1 MRSSGSARL
10 KKRNNAGPQAATAK
24 NPGPNPPP
32 PVAKIRNDHIAGL
45 VLFCFALA
53 IAWEAHKLPLGS
65 LHEPGPGYM
74 PMALAIVLGLL
85 GLLVTLRGGQ
95 SPLLQSLHWP
105 EIGHAGKILL
115 ACSFA
120 ALALERLG
128 YRLTVIILLV
138 FLLGVIERQ
147 RPVIVTVVALGFSLG
162 TFFLFADL
170 LKVPLPRGPWG
181 F

>member
-1 MRSSGSARL
+1 MRSSESARL
-10 KKRNNAGPQAATAK
+10 KKRNNPRAE
-24 NPGPNPPP
+24 NPGPNPPSAI
-32 PVAKIRNDHIAGL
+32 AKIRNDHIGGL
-45 VLFCFALA
+45 VLFCLSLG
-53 IAWEAHKLPLGS
+53 IAWEAHKLPLGT

-74 PMALAIVLGLL
+74 PMALAIVLGGL
-85 GLLVTLRGGQ
+85 GLLVTLRSRR
-95 SPLLQSLHWP
+95 SPLFQSLRWN

-120 ALALERLG
+120 ALALERIG
-128 YRLTVIILLV
+128 YRSTVIILLV

-147 RPVIVTVVALGFSLG
+147 RPVIVTIVALGFSLG